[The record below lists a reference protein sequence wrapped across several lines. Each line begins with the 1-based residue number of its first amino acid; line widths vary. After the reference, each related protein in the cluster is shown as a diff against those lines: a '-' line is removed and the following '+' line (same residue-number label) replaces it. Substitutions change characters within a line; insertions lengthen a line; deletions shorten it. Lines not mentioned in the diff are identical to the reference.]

1 MDLSLT
7 DAERE
12 LLVLVLEERQTHF
25 LHEIA
30 KAHHHHEFKHGLK
43 KRCELLES
51 VLGKLKA
58 MPVGV
63 TQGVNRY

>member
-1 MDLSLT
+1 MELSLT

-12 LLVLVLEERQTHF
+12 LLVLVLEERQAHF

-43 KRCELLES
+43 KNCELLES
-51 VLGKLKA
+51 VLEKLNA
-58 MPVGV
+58 VPAGV
-63 TQGVNRY
+63 THC